1 MAVEQWSDH
10 ISLHIASE
18 MKKNRR
24 FLACVVSLLLLFC
37 IDLTVCLVSP
47 GGRHKIDANGF
58 VSPWD
63 KSKAPP
69 PYLHR
74 SQVRI
79 IQRHPVKAQPKV
91 ASVSSE
97 QNSGDMSNSW
107 SSTKPSS
114 HRRWRSKKARNRMIA
129 KVPIKRPTALVQTQ
143 ENLDADTGTV
153 R

>member
-10 ISLHIASE
+10 ISLHLTSE
-18 MKKNRR
+18 LRKSRR
-24 FLACVVSLLLLFC
+24 FLACVISLLLLFC
-37 IDLTVCLVSP
+37 IDLTICLVNP
-47 GGRHKIDANGF
+47 GGKHKIDANGF

-74 SQVRI
+74 SQVKI
-79 IQRHPVKAQPKV
+79 IQRHPVKAQPKM

-97 QNSGDMSNSW
+97 QVDKELR
-107 SSTKPSS
+107 SSSDSTRSD
-114 HRRWRSKKARNRMIA
+114 HRHWRSKRAKRRIA
-129 KVPIKRPTALVQTQ
+129 ANLPMERRTALVQTQ
-143 ENLDADTGTV
+143 KNLDADLDTV